1 MRHGEGL
8 SAVLMPLA
16 VAAVLAWVYFAPAIV
31 EAVIRLL
38 EAVLR

>member
-31 EAVIRLL
+31 EAVIRFV
-38 EAVLR
+38 EVLR